1 MITQPTPYLGQ
12 IRADPGQIEQVIVN
26 LAVNARDAMP
36 TGGKLTIETR
46 NVLLDAAYV
55 QEHLSVSEG
64 PYILLAVSDTGVG
77 MDAEVQSHVF
87 EPFFTTKEQG
97 KGTGLGLAT
106 CYGIIKQHG
115 GFIWVYSEVGH
126 GTTIRMYLPRVYAA
140 ADVLPLPDEQAV
152 LRGTETALLVE
163 DELAVR
169 VFAARGLREAG
180 YTVLEAGHGVEALHF
195 VQEYSGTIQM
205 LLTDVVLPQMGGKA
219 LAEHLMIRY
228 PALKVLYMSG
238 YADDAIVHHGQLEM
252 GLAFLHKPFSPGALL
267 RKVREVLDT
276 S

>member
-1 MITQPTPYLGQ
+1 
-12 IRADPGQIEQVIVN
+12 
-26 LAVNARDAMP
+26 
-36 TGGKLTIETR
+36 
-46 NVLLDAAYV
+46 LDAAYA
-55 QEHLSVSEG
+55 QGHLSVSEG

-77 MDAEVQSHVF
+77 MDAETQSHVF

-115 GFIWVYSEVGH
+115 GFIWVYSEVGQ

-140 ADVLPLPDEQAV
+140 ADVVPAPDEQSV
-152 LRGTETALLVE
+152 PRGTEIVLLVE

-169 VFAARGLREAG
+169 MFAARVLREAG
-180 YTVLEAGHGVEALHF
+180 YTVLEASQGAEALGF
-195 VQEYSGTIQM
+195 VEEYSGTIQL

-219 LAEHLMIRY
+219 LAEHLTRQY
-228 PALKVLYMSG
+228 PGLKTLFMSG

-252 GLAFLHKPFSPGALL
+252 GLSFLHKPFSPGVLL
-267 RKVREVLDT
+267 RKVREVLDA
-276 S
+276 